1 MTSKILPYLL
11 ESAGQE
17 RPDDIALRSVEQ
29 GDLTCAQLHAENL
42 RWAAALGGLGVRRGD
57 TVASLMPISFEAYHC
72 WIGAAW
78 LSAIEVPINTAWRNS
93 WLRHGLTLSDARVL
107 VCAQRYLPQIAQVA
121 DGLTTLETVVVYD
134 AEDTNQLDVKLP
146 IRTIS
151 GPEFFAGA
159 SAAPLLCRPGDDD
172 LMAIIFTSGTTGQSK
187 GVMCPWAQWSH
198 VEGKAGVFRFVA
210 ELDCPFIYYAPFVP
224 YHLTGKGALISAAQL
239 DGQVVIREKF
249 QTDAF
254 WDDIRRYRCTSTLIV
269 GAMGNFLLKQPL
281 SADDAVNPLR
291 AVLMAPI
298 LPDVDEFKKRFD
310 VEVCTIY
317 GMTEI
322 GHAFMS
328 DGFAVDR
335 TNWASCGK
343 VNDGFEVRLVD
354 PKGSDVAVG
363 ELGELLV
370 RVKPPRR
377 INRGYWR
384 MPEATEQAWRDGW
397 FVTGDAF
404 RRDEAGNYYFADRIK
419 DAIRRRGENISSFEI
434 EEAVNEHPDVL
445 ESAAVAAAGEFL
457 EDEVKVFVVPRLGT
471 TVEPAGLIDFLIPR
485 LARYAIPRFV
495 EVVDSLPKTPTQR
508 IRKAE
513 LRKLGNS
520 DRTWDR
526 EIAGIRLPK

>member
-11 ESAGQE
+11 ERAAE
-17 RPDDIALRSVEQ
+17 DRPDDIVFRSVEQ
-29 GDLTCAQLHAENL
+29 GDLTYSGLHAAHL
-42 RWAAALGGLGVRRGD
+42 RWAAALDGLGVRRGD
-57 TVASLMPISFEAYHC
+57 TVASLMPIGFEAYHC
-72 WIGAAW
+72 WMGAAW
-78 LSAIEVPINTAWRNS
+78 LSAIEVPINTAWRNT
-93 WLRHGLTLSDARVL
+93 WLHHGLALSGARVL

-121 DGLTTLETVVVYD
+121 QGLTALETIVVYD
-134 AEDTNQLDVKLP
+134 ADDPSELDVGLP
-146 IRTIS
+146 TRIIS
-151 GPEFFAGA
+151 GPAFFAAA
-159 SAAPLLCRPGDDD
+159 SATPRLSRPADDD

-198 VEGKAGVFRFVA
+198 ADGKPGVFRFVV
-210 ELDCPFIYYAPFVP
+210 ELGCPFIYYAPFVP
-224 YHLTGKGALISAAQL
+224 YHLTGKGALIAAAQL
-239 DGQVVIREKF
+239 NGQVVMREKF
-249 QTDAF
+249 RTDVF
-254 WDDIRRYRCTSTLIV
+254 WDDIRNYGCTSTLIV
-269 GAMGNFLLKQPL
+269 GAMGNFLMKQPP
-281 SADDAVNPLR
+281 SADDGINPLR
-291 AVLMAPI
+291 GVLMAPI
-298 LPDVDEFKKRFD
+298 LPDVDTFKKRFN

-335 TNWASCGK
+335 TNWASCGH
-343 VNDGFEVRLVD
+343 VNEGFEVRLVD
-354 PKGSDVAVG
+354 ATGRDVAVG
-363 ELGELLV
+363 ETGELLV

-377 INRGYWR
+377 LNRGYWR
-384 MPEATEQAWRDGW
+384 MSEATAQVWRDGW

-404 RRDEAGNYYFADRIK
+404 RRDEVGNYYFVDRIK

-457 EDEVKVFVVPRLGT
+457 EDEVKVFIVPCPGKSL
-471 TVEPAGLIDFLIPR
+471 EPTDLITFLIPR
-485 LARYAIPRFV
+485 LARYAIPRFI
-495 EVVDSLPKTPTQR
+495 EIVDALPKTPTQR

-526 EIAGIRLPK
+526 ELAGVELPK